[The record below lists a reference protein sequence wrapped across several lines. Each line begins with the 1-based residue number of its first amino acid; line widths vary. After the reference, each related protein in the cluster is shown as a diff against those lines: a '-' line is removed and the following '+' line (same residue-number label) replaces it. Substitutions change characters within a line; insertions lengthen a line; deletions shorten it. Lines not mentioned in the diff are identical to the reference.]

1 MSLTSASAAHEHIH
15 PHVPERQSGLSRR
28 TLLQGMALGFGAAVT
43 GSLVTAQEAA
53 ASGSVVKLPGFSA
66 FASSVKTLKSGKY
79 YLVEST
85 GLPPHNMMVGITNWQ
100 QQVPVPQPYTG
111 SNSWQIPVT
120 PKLAAT
126 PISAKTNLFRGAI
139 ALAVD
144 GVPIFNALNNRGE
157 DSYLIGELDE
167 WGGHCGRADDYHYHT
182 APLHLSKTVGATTPI
197 AYALDGYPL
206 YGSLEPNGKP
216 VAKLDEYNGHT
227 YKGKYHYHG
236 TTTYPYAN
244 GGMRGVVTVKEGQ
257 VDPQPVANPY
267 RPAGEPLRG
276 AQITEFARSGTSKFA
291 LAYTLGGGRYR
302 IDYTAT
308 LESVSMTFTDPSGR
322 ESTQTYARKA

>member
-1 MSLTSASAAHEHIH
+1 MSPTHASAAHEHVH
-15 PHVPERQSGLSRR
+15 PHVPLRQPHLSRR

-43 GSLVTAQEAA
+43 GSLVTAQEVAA
-53 ASGSVVKLPGFSA
+53 AGSVVKLPGFSA

-79 YLVEST
+79 YLVESA

-167 WGGHCGRADDYHYHT
+167 WGG
-182 APLHLSKTVGATTPI
+182 PI
-197 AYALDGYPL
+197 
-206 YGSLEPNGKP
+206 
-216 VAKLDEYNGHT
+216 
-227 YKGKYHYHG
+227 
-236 TTTYPYAN
+236 
-244 GGMRGVVTVKEGQ
+244 
-257 VDPQPVANPY
+257 
-267 RPAGEPLRG
+267 GEPVGLH
-276 AQITEFARSGTSKFA
+276 
-291 LAYTLGGGRYR
+291 
-302 IDYTAT
+302 
-308 LESVSMTFTDPSGR
+308 
-322 ESTQTYARKA
+322 